1 MSGSEEELKKAAVK
15 EAELLDALKEPVPPS
30 DEALAEGK
38 PKPAEGEPKPAEGE
52 PKPAEGEP
60 KTAEGDEAAA
70 EGDEA
75 AAEGG
80 SNVLGGKKKTLKKM
94 KKGGSAKKMKKG
106 GKTAKN
112 MKKGKSAKKQKKF
125 SEATLQAYCV
135 KCRAKVDINNGKVV
149 TMKNKRK
156 AMKGTCMACGTKV
169 FRIM

>member
-1 MSGSEEELKKAAVK
+1 MSGLEELKKAEKA
-15 EAELLDALKEPVPPS
+15 EADLLNDLKEEVPPTPS
-30 DEALAEGK
+30 DESAASAEGEAAAQPK
-38 PKPAEGEPKPAEGE
+38 PNPEDDKPAEGNKPAEG
-52 PKPAEGEP
+52 
-60 KTAEGDEAAA
+60 DE
-70 EGDEA
+70 

-135 KCRAKVDINNGKVV
+135 KCRAKVDIKNGKEV

>member
-1 MSGSEEELKKAAVK
+1 MSEHTKTEKKLDQVSKQEAAAFEKAA
-15 EAELLDALKEPVPPS
+15 EGEVPPS
-30 DEALAEGK
+30 DESAA
-38 PKPAEGEPKPAEGE
+38 PAEGEAAPAEGE
-52 PKPAEGEP
+52 
-60 KTAEGDEAAA
+60 AAP
-70 EGDEA
+70 
-75 AAEGG
+75 AEGG

>member
-1 MSGSEEELKKAAVK
+1 MSESDSKNAILDKAAEEEAAAL
-15 EAELLDALKEPVPPS
+15 ENALKADEP
-30 DEALAEGK
+30 AEVDK
-38 PKPAEGEPKPAEGE
+38 PTEGEPKPAEV
-52 PKPAEGEP
+52 
-60 KTAEGDEAAA
+60 DEAASN
-70 EGDEA
+70 EPPE
-75 AAEGG
+75 AEGG

-135 KCRAKVDINNGKVV
+135 KCRAKVDIKNGKEV

>member
-1 MSGSEEELKKAAVK
+1 M
-15 EAELLDALKEPVPPS
+15 
-30 DEALAEGK
+30 
-38 PKPAEGEPKPAEGE
+38 
-52 PKPAEGEP
+52 
-60 KTAEGDEAAA
+60 
-70 EGDEA
+70 
-75 AAEGG
+75 
-80 SNVLGGKKKTLKKM
+80 LGGKKKTLKKM